1 MPIDYSQSSDEIGG
15 INTDILYSILMTDEL
30 CAKQLRV
37 PQDSTK
43 CCNYNW
49 GNLNKDIY
57 LDETNIRMTM
67 NFRNNFSRLAQ
78 ELIKENKYKKAEQVL
93 DYCMLTMPAK
103 KVPLNY
109 FIHPIIESYYAVNSN
124 EKGSK
129 LASDLAKKY
138 TAELDYYFSFP
149 KAKIPGV
156 QMEILKNLQFFNQLV
171 EISLENNHA
180 ESNIMQQNFEKFYR
194 QFLIL

>member
-1 MPIDYSQSSDEIGG
+1 M
-15 INTDILYSILMTDEL
+15 
-30 CAKQLRV
+30 
-37 PQDSTK
+37 
-43 CCNYNW
+43 
-49 GNLNKDIY
+49 
-57 LDETNIRMTM
+57 
-67 NFRNNFSRLAQ
+67 
-78 ELIKENKYKKAEQVL
+78 
-93 DYCMLTMPAK
+93 
-103 KVPLNY
+103 
-109 FIHPIIESYYAVNSN
+109 NSN